1 VHELTVSVPG
11 EPRLAGTLTLPDDVP
26 GPVPAV
32 LLAAGSG
39 PLDRDSNHRRMRFD
53 VTRQLA
59 HALATGGMASLRYD
73 KRGVGE
79 SPGDWRA
86 AGFHDNVDDLGRARD
101 ALAARPEVDP
111 ARIVLAGHSEGALLA
126 AALAARGAQDG
137 NGTAGVVLLSASA
150 TPGEE
155 LLRWQ
160 ARQIAPTLPAPVRAL
175 LRLFRTDLEAK
186 VVANHARIRAT
197 TTDVARIGAVRVNA
211 RWTREFMAHDPRA
224 DLARLAVPVLA
235 ITGEKDL
242 QVPAGDLDVVT
253 ATVPGTV
260 EVHRVP
266 DLTHTLRRQPGP
278 ASLRAYRAEL
288 RSPVDPG
295 VLATVVD
302 WCRRTGAAHDL
313 PRTCEPPV

>member
-1 VHELTVSVPG
+1 VRELPLQVPG
-11 EPRLAGTLTLPDDVP
+11 EPALAGTLTLPDTALP
-26 GPVPAV
+26 APAV

-39 PLDRDSNHRRMRFD
+39 PIDRDSNHRRARFD

-59 HALATGGMASLRYD
+59 HALAEYGLASLRYD

-86 AGFHDNVDDLGRARD
+86 AGLYDNVDDLARARD
-101 ALAARPEVDP
+101 ALAARPEVD
-111 ARIVLAGHSEGALLA
+111 ADRVLLAGHSEGAVLA
-126 AALAARGAQDG
+126 AALAARGAPVC
-137 NGTAGVVLLSASA
+137 GVVLLAMSA

-160 ARQIAPTLPAPVRAL
+160 ARRIAPTLPAPVRGL
-175 LRLFRTDLEAK
+175 LRLLRTDLEAK
-186 VVANHARIRAT
+186 VAANHAKIRAT
-197 TTDVARIGAVRVNA
+197 TTDVARIGGARVNA

-224 DLARLAVPVLA
+224 DLARLTVPVLA
-235 ITGEKDL
+235 VTGEKDL
-242 QVPAGDLDVVT
+242 QVPATDLDVL
-253 ATVPGTV
+253 AETVPGPV

-288 RSPVDPG
+288 RRPVDAE
-295 VLATVVD
+295 VLATVVA
-302 WCRRTGAAHDL
+302 WCRRVTAS
-313 PRTCEPPV
+313 

>member
-1 VHELTVSVPG
+1 MRETALTVPG
-11 EPRLAGTLTLPDDVP
+11 DPPLAGTLTLPDDSP
-26 GPVPAV
+26 GPAPAV
-32 LLAAGSG
+32 LMAAGSG

-59 HALATGGMASLRYD
+59 HALAAGGIASLRYD

-86 AGFHDNVDDLGRARD
+86 TGFSENVDDLGRAHA
-101 ALAARPEVDP
+101 ALAAHPGVDP

-126 AALAARGAQDG
+126 AALAARGGRVDDG
-137 NGTAGVVLLSASA
+137 VAGVVLLSTSA
-150 TPGEE
+150 TPGDE

-186 VVANHARIRAT
+186 VAANHARIRAT
-197 TTDVARIGAVRVNA
+197 TTDVARIGGVRVNA
-211 RWTREFMAHDPRA
+211 RWTREFLDHDPRA
-224 DLARLAVPVLA
+224 DLARLHVPVLA
-235 ITGEKDL
+235 LTGEKDL
-242 QVPAGDLDVVT
+242 QVPAADLDVLA
-253 ATVPGTV
+253 ATVPGPV
-260 EVHRVP
+260 EAHRVP

-278 ASLRAYRAEL
+278 ASLRSYRAEL
-288 RSPVDPG
+288 RSPVDPE
-295 VLATVVD
+295 VLDTVVA
-302 WCRRTGAAHDL
+302 WCRRTVAAHEL